1 MTMATRTDSPKTHG
15 RASERTRGRPV
26 LPEVLERPAV
36 ERLCREGIL
45 SASSEVPDVSAVRQA
60 DGAGLALLWLLAR
73 RAGTAPAFGEGVALE
88 GLDETL
94 RGRLEAYAAAL
105 RGASAPAASQPSQNP
120 ISALGQATCDTLAG
134 WGAAI
139 AYLGEVLWSA
149 VHLFSGRFRWGD
161 CRLAFL
167 RCGVQAV
174 PVMMLI
180 GFLMGLIL
188 AFQSAIPLKMFGG
201 EGFVGG
207 LVGIALV
214 RELGLI
220 VAAILRAGRTGSAF
234 AAELGTMKV
243 NEEIEALET
252 MGLSPVRFLVLPRVL
267 AGTLALPT
275 LSLLA
280 TLAGLLG
287 GWLVM
292 GVLGFSAHYYL
303 DQLQAFVH
311 VKDILG
317 SVCKAFVFGF
327 AVSATGCWFGLR
339 AGRDAGA
346 VGTATTAAV
355 VVGIVLLA
363 VLEGIFSVVFYAM
376 GW

>member
-1 MTMATRTDSPKTHG
+1 MAPPASKRTPGDAPP
-15 RASERTRGRPV
+15 A
-26 LPEVLERPAV
+26 LPATLDRPAV
-36 ERLCREGIL
+36 ERLCREGLL
-45 SASSEVPDVSAVRQA
+45 SGPEPDVSAVRHA
-60 DGAGLALLWLLAR
+60 DGAGLALLWVLAR
-73 RAGTAPAFGEGVALE
+73 RAGAPKEGWEVVFGGLPEELRARLGDYAKALRAAPADALP
-88 GLDETL
+88 
-94 RGRLEAYAAAL
+94 
-105 RGASAPAASQPSQNP
+105 PADSGNP
-120 ISALGQATCDTLAG
+120 ISSVGQAVLDAIAG
-134 WGAAI
+134 WGAAT
-139 AYLGEVLWSA
+139 AYLGEVLWSFA
-149 VHLFSGRFRWGD
+149 HLFSGRFRWGD

-220 VAAILRAGRTGSAF
+220 VAAILMAGRTGSAF

-243 NEEIEALET
+243 NEEIDALGT

-303 DQLQAFVH
+303 GQLQVFVH
-311 VKDILG
+311 LKDIVG

-327 AVSATGCWFGLR
+327 TVSATGCWFGLR

-346 VGTATTAAV
+346 VGAATTAAV
-355 VVGIVLLA
+355 VTGIVLLA
-363 VLEGIFSVVFYAM
+363 VLEGVFSVVFYAM